1 MTARGVTC
9 QDRHLRLSFGVTSQ
23 HRACQ
28 THQTHNLQ
36 QRGRFLCKCSP
47 SRAINDVKL
56 LVAST
61 RQTSI
66 HNVTHVE
73 TERALGL
80 TPEPDCSQQ
89 LDHQINGWAQ
99 KLKKR
104 LVSLHI
110 ITQIKE
116 NKQHKM

>member
-1 MTARGVTC
+1 MTARGATC

-56 LVAST
+56 LVTST
-61 RQTSI
+61 CQTSI
-66 HNVTHVE
+66 HNMQHAQTE
-73 TERALGL
+73 TALGL
-80 TPEPDCSQQ
+80 TPGPAALLTAARSPGTDQ
-89 LDHQINGWAQ
+89 
-99 KLKKR
+99 R
-104 LVSLHI
+104 LGSE
-110 ITQIKE
+110 TQ
-116 NKQHKM
+116 